1 MDLSPVTTTTSALDD
16 NSWLGSE
23 HGVDSA
29 RSVTLDLSTFTEA
42 DDYPDG
48 YLKPGIALGK
58 VSASGEYGKFDS
70 GVTDGRET
78 CVGHLFGTTKVN
90 AGAAKAGAALLWH
103 GVVVAARLPA
113 GAAPSSVPPHILY
126 V

>member
-1 MDLSPVTTTTSALDD
+1 MDLQPVITSEGHVGD

-29 RSVTLDLSTFTEA
+29 RSVTLDLSTFDA

-48 YLKPGIALGK
+48 YLKPGIALGRIT
-58 VSASGEYGKFDS
+58 ASGEYGRADS

-78 CVGHLFGTTKVN
+78 ALGHLYGTTKVN
-90 AGAAKAGAALLWH
+90 AGAAKTGGALFWH
-103 GVVVAARLPA
+103 GVVVAARLPG
-113 GAAPSSVPPHILY
+113 GAAPDPAPPHILY